1 MPAAQPVMGI
11 AATLFQEEG
20 GIKMDV
26 YLIEDQSSLS
36 LTYSTMLK
44 KLGYSVTC
52 FDCPEE
58 FFGYFNSAAYQP
70 PALAILSDV
79 LMPEASGYDLMHQVR
94 QRYPTQ
100 KFIIMSSTPEEDH
113 QGDYACMYFC
123 KPVSMER
130 LGAAMALL
138 QQCKLCEA
146 QGRGIDDEPCREA
159 DDRDAFFAG
168 DKSVDDWQCPQK
180 TNDSKPS
187 ARPDS
192 SGGSPG

>member
-1 MPAAQPVMGI
+1 MLATQPVIGI
-11 AATLFQEEG
+11 TTTLFQEEG

-52 FDCPEE
+52 FDCPED
-58 FFGYFNSAAYQP
+58 FFGYYRSADYQP
-70 PALAILSDV
+70 PSLAILSDV
-79 LMPEASGYDLMHQVR
+79 VMPNASGYDLMHEVR
-94 QRYPTQ
+94 QRYPQQ

-130 LGAAMALL
+130 LEAALALL

-146 QGRGIDDEPCREA
+146 QGRKIDDEPCREA
-159 DDRDAFFAG
+159 DDRDSFFAG
-168 DKSVDDWQCPQK
+168 NKAADDWQCPQK
-180 TNDSKPS
+180 ANDSNPS
-187 ARPDS
+187 A
-192 SGGSPG
+192 SP